1 MESWKETAHKK
12 QKSLLAKVPEQWLLP
27 EALCAAPT
35 TPDDPYLN
43 VTTDDF
49 MTKAGLSPRELALT
63 ANTSIPGILAGYES
77 HEVSA
82 EELVTAFCHR
92 AAINH
97 QTTES
102 LAEIRFAE
110 AIAEAKVQDEYL
122 RTHKKLIGP
131 LHGIPVSLKGQYRV
145 EGLESAIGFIGWLGK
160 IETAKSESLVTK
172 QIRELGGIII
182 AKASS
187 ESTRPVGHRAKQ

>member
-1 MESWKETAHKK
+1 MNSWKEIADKK
-12 QKSLLAKVPEQWLLP
+12 QKSLLAKIPEQWLLP

-35 TPDDPYLN
+35 TPADPYLD
-43 VTTDDF
+43 VETDDF
-49 MTKAGLSPRELALT
+49 MIKAGLNPRELALT
-63 ANTSIPGILAGYES
+63 SKTSIPEILASYES
-77 HEVSA
+77 LEVSA

-110 AIAEAKVQDEYL
+110 TIAEAKVLDEYL

-131 LHGIPVSLKGQYRV
+131 LHGIPVSLKDQYRV

-160 IETAKSESLVTK
+160 FDTAESESLVT
-172 QIRELGGIII
+172 QQTRELGGIVI
-182 AKASS
+182 AKVSL
-187 ESTRPVGHRAKQ
+187 ESTSG

>member
-1 MESWKETAHKK
+1 MASWKETADKK
-12 QKSLLAKVPEQWLLP
+12 QKSLLDKILEQWLVP
-27 EALCAAPT
+27 EALCATPT

-43 VTTDDF
+43 VATDAF
-49 MTKAGLSPRELALT
+49 MAKAGLSPRELALT
-63 ANTSIPGILAGYES
+63 SKTSIPDILASYES

-110 AIAEAKVQDEYL
+110 AITEAKSQDEYL

-131 LHGIPVSLKGQYRV
+131 LHGIPVSLKDQFRV
-145 EGLESAIGFIGWLGK
+145 DGLESAIGFIGWLGK
-160 IETAKSESLVTK
+160 ADTVESESLVTK
-172 QIRELGGIII
+172 QIKELGGIII
-182 AKASS
+182 AKAGS
-187 ESTRPVGHRAKQ
+187 ERIRLARNAPE